1 MVVRGVPRR
10 LARDGW
16 WLDDAPPRRVA
27 PVWLLLAVVICADL
41 LVWGVA
47 AGLGFVVC
55 LLLVTAAVHL
65 AVGQAVPL
73 WRAMAAWGLL
83 IVSLLPAVDL
93 VQPLSVGFAV
103 LGMLAFSAC
112 MIVPDWDASAL
123 FRTALRL
130 PGAGLVQTFRD
141 AKNAKPSMPSKVAV
155 GRVLTDWLVPL
166 AVGGVFICLLALAN
180 PVVDAWLIRLGALET
195 GFSVD
200 AGRVAFWGAVA
211 LIAWPLLRLAVMKGT
226 LNRPSRRIAL
236 PQSRL
241 INGRSVL
248 RALVLFNLIFAVQS
262 LLDMGYLWGGV
273 RLPAGMSYAEYAHRG
288 AYPLLVA
295 ALLAGFFALISQ
307 PFAGDRPV
315 LRILLY
321 IWIGQTV
328 LLVLSSIL
336 RLDLYV
342 EAYGLTRLRFAA
354 FIWMVLV
361 ALGLVLMIMQMMAK
375 RSAGWFIAR
384 AAGLG
389 LLALYTVSLVNVD
402 GFIAR
407 HNLAVGKVDGY
418 YLCGLSE
425 GAAPALAAYGPP
437 LCQRAVS
444 VPQDWRAWG
453 FRNARLRR
461 SVAQMEEV
469 QG

>member
-16 WLDDAPPRRVA
+16 WLDDTPSRRVA

-47 AGLGFVVC
+47 TGLGLVVC
-55 LLLVTAAVHL
+55 LLLVAAAVHL
-65 AVGQAVPL
+65 AIGLAVPL

-83 IVSLLPAVDL
+83 IFSLLPAVDL

-123 FRTALRL
+123 LRAALRM
-130 PGAGLVQTFRD
+130 PGAGLVQTFGD

-166 AVGGVFICLLALAN
+166 AVGCVFVGLLALAN

-195 GFSVD
+195 GFSID
-200 AGRVAFWGAVA
+200 AGRAAFWSAVA
-211 LIAWPLLRLAVMKGT
+211 LVAWPLLRLTVMKDV

-295 ALLAGFFALISQ
+295 ALLAGLFALISQ

-321 IWIGQTV
+321 IWIAQTI

-375 RSAGWFIAR
+375 RGVGWFVAR
-384 AAGLG
+384 AVGLG
-389 LLALYTVSLVNVD
+389 LLALYTVSLINVD

-407 HNLAVGKVDGY
+407 HSLAAGKVDGY
-418 YLCGLSE
+418 YLCSLSE
-425 GAAPALAAYGPP
+425 GAAPALADYGPP

-444 VPQDWRAWG
+444 VPQDWREWG

-461 SVAQMEEV
+461 SLAAINEV